1 MADILTSA
9 SMREAALK
17 IMEKQVEQEIKQ
29 LEKEMK
35 RETTPHSLVVITMKD
50 GTTQE
55 IIIKMHPRAIHEIGV
70 DLKERGGVTLDN
82 GDNAILVMADQI
94 KHINVMQVTT
104 KE

>member
-17 IMEKQVEQEIKQ
+17 IMER
-29 LEKEMK
+29 EMK

-70 DLKERGGVTLDN
+70 DLKERGGITLDN

-94 KHINVMQVTT
+94 KHINVMQITT